1 MYIPESRTGSG
12 QIFWLSMRA
21 ISSVTNN
28 FGFCLLKLLDLWL
41 TKKNVVSI
49 HKLPKNFRPNSGH
62 GQIRPPPSFSPYPA
76 GTI

>member
-12 QIFWLSMRA
+12 QIFWLSIRA

-28 FGFCLLKLLDLWL
+28 FGFYLFELLDLWL
-41 TKKNVVSI
+41 TKQNESI
-49 HKLPKNFRPNSGH
+49 LKLSKNFRPNAGH